1 MIPLRSSGG
10 IAPTSVELLGNQAW
24 DSSTA
29 LSILSFA
36 TVSSFSGVILP
47 LSLSTEEDLQTV
59 SIVHLIESI
68 ADISVSE
75 LAGSV
80 AKVCLIGTWRL

>member
-1 MIPLRSSGG
+1 MERTARIPNTIMGSNG
-10 IAPTSVELLGNQAW
+10 
-24 DSSTA
+24 
-29 LSILSFA
+29 
-36 TVSSFSGVILP
+36 
-47 LSLSTEEDLQTV
+47 SLNAEEDLQTV

-68 ADISVSE
+68 ADLSVSE